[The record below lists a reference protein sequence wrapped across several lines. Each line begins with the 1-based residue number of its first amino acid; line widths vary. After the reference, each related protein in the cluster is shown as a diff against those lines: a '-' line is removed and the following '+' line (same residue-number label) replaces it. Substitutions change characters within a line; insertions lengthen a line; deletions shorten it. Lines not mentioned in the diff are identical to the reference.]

1 MQVVN
6 FLAEAVVDNHPKM
19 VRYLKPVGHQLDSAV
34 EHGQNLRRGGVEIF
48 RFDFWNQ
55 KQMNGS
61 LGAMVGD
68 NDNFVILVEY
78 LRGQFPVDYARE
90 YRWHGLKLANDEA
103 RANHLFGDTRSPVH
117 LPNAMT
123 FIKF

>member
-1 MQVVN
+1 
-6 FLAEAVVDNHPKM
+6 M
-19 VRYLKPVGHQLDSAV
+19 VRISPVGHQLDGAV

-103 RANHLFGDTRSPVH
+103 RANHLFGDTRSPAVS
-117 LPNAMT
+117 
-123 FIKF
+123 